1 MPRLAAA
8 AYALAA
14 LAGAVV
20 VGLLPRVSWSWLYLP
35 FQAGLHE
42 GLLPVLLLGLALTM
56 GLLAAGR
63 LGRAWYA
70 VGLAACIAGAGE
82 VVFRLLVAVSF
93 VPSGA
98 LSLVAS
104 ALVGVGLAA
113 GIRRRAAPPAG
124 RLSTVLAV
132 LVGGYVFL
140 AMGLYPLA
148 WVVGRFTIQRMPLR
162 TLTPHPPREPI
173 RRVVHGQEM
182 GVYFGELH
190 GHSYLSIDARLY
202 GAGPPRRYYE
212 YARDIA
218 GLDFAALT
226 DHDSP
231 NGVGD
236 NPHLWHHVCR
246 LADEHY
252 EPGSFVTFKAYEWT
266 SGEGHYE
273 LFRHLLG
280 IDRDYWDDSEN
291 AWGHRNVLF
300 LDQVPDVAFGHDDPA
315 ADTPEELWAL
325 MEPYGAIAIPH
336 HPLGGPVPAF
346 RWEHYSEA
354 HEPIVEIYS
363 AHGSSEAADAPHVI
377 YNAYL
382 PEDVGTR
389 HDVQYG
395 LSLGH
400 RFGFIGSTDAH
411 SGWGGNDTTRPDSS
425 RTEIMPTRLRKH
437 HGQPK
442 IPGGGL
448 AGVYATELTREGIWE
463 ALRAKRTF
471 ATTGERM
478 VVALEGEGGFMGEA
492 VTAQGPIEL
501 NVRAE
506 GTAPIELVEILRDG
520 EVMLSEPGQPGSAER
535 EITWTDP
542 APLPGEVWYYAR
554 VTQEDQEMAWT
565 SPLWVTRG
573 PREWAPI
580 HRTGRPQSGVGTT
593 QVNGD

>member
-1 MPRLAAA
+1 VPRLAAA
-8 AYALAA
+8 AYAFAA
-14 LAGAVV
+14 FAGAVV
-20 VGLLPRVSWSWLYLP
+20 MVALPRVSWSWLYIP

-42 GLLPVLLLGLALTM
+42 RFLPVLLLGLALAM

-63 LGRAWYA
+63 IGRAWYA

-82 VVFRLLVAVSF
+82 VIFRLLVAVSF

-98 LSLVAS
+98 LSLLAS
-104 ALVGVGLAA
+104 VLVGAGLAA
-113 GIRRRAAPPAG
+113 GLRRGAARPAG

-132 LVGGYVFL
+132 LVGSYFFL
-140 AMGLYPLA
+140 AIGAYPLA
-148 WVVGRFTIQRMPLR
+148 YLAGRFTIERMPFR
-162 TLTPHPPREPI
+162 TLVLAPPREPI
-173 RRVVHGQEM
+173 QRVVHGQEM

-190 GHSYLSIDARLY
+190 GHSHLSVDARLY
-202 GAGPPRRYYE
+202 GATSPRKYYE

-218 GLDFAALT
+218 GLDFAVLT

-236 NPHLWHHVCR
+236 NPRQWRHVCR
-246 LADEHY
+246 LADEYY
-252 EPGSFVTFKAYEWT
+252 EPGSFVTYKGYEWT

-280 IDRDYWDDSEN
+280 IDRDYWDNSEH
-291 AWGHRNVLF
+291 AWGHRNVFF
-300 LDQVPDVAFGHDDPA
+300 LDDVPEVAWQHDSPE

-325 MEPYGAIAIPH
+325 MDQYEAIAIPH

-395 LSLGH
+395 LSLGN

-411 SGWGGNDTTRPDSS
+411 SGWGGNDTTRPESS

-437 HGQPK
+437 HGQPP

-463 ALRAKRTF
+463 ALWAKRTF

-492 VTAQGPIEL
+492 VTADGPIEL
-501 NVRAE
+501 TVRAE
-506 GTAPIELVEILRDG
+506 GTTEITLIEILREGVVVFDQPAPRG
-520 EVMLSEPGQPGSAER
+520 STEVES
-535 EITWTDP
+535 TWTDP
-542 APLPGEVWYYAR
+542 DPLPGEATYYAR
-554 VTQEDQEMAWT
+554 VTQQNQEMAWT
-565 SPLWVTRG
+565 SPLWVTRA
-573 PREWAPI
+573 PRE
-580 HRTGRPQSGVGTT
+580 
-593 QVNGD
+593 

>member
-1 MPRLAAA
+1 MPRVAAA

-14 LAGAVV
+14 LTGAVV
-20 VGLLPRVSWSWLYLP
+20 MVLLPRVSWSWLYLP

-42 GLLPVLLLGLALTM
+42 GFLPVLLLGLALAM

-82 VVFRLLVAVSF
+82 VVFRLALAVRF
-93 VPSGA
+93 VPSGT
-98 LSLVAS
+98 LSLVS
-104 ALVGVGLAA
+104 SVLLGIGLAR
-113 GIRRRAAPPAG
+113 GLRRRAAPPAG

-132 LVGGYVFL
+132 LVGGYFFL
-140 AMGLYPLA
+140 AMGMYPLA
-148 WVVGRFTIQRMPLR
+148 YVAGRFTIERMPLR
-162 TLTPHPPREPI
+162 TLTPAPPRDPI
-173 RRVVHGQEM
+173 QRVVHGQEL

-190 GHSYLSIDARLY
+190 GHSHLSVDARLY
-202 GAGPPRRYYE
+202 GAVSPRHYYE

-236 NPHLWHHVCR
+236 NPHLWRRACR
-246 LADEHY
+246 LADRYY

-280 IDRDYWDDSEN
+280 IDRDFWDDSEQ
-291 AWGHRNVLF
+291 AWGHRNVYF
-300 LDQVPDVAFGHDDPA
+300 LGDVPDVAWQHDNPE

-325 MEPYGAIAIPH
+325 MEPYEAISIPH

-363 AHGSSEAADAPHVI
+363 SHGNSEAADAPHVI

-382 PEDVGTR
+382 PEDVGTQ
-389 HDVQYG
+389 HDVQYALG
-395 LSLGH
+395 LGH
-400 RFGFIGSTDAH
+400 RFGFIGSTDSH
-411 SGWGGNDTTRPDSS
+411 TGWGGNDTTRPESS
-425 RTEIMPTRLRKH
+425 RTEIMPTRLRRH
-437 HGQPK
+437 HGQPT

-463 ALRAKRTF
+463 ALKARRTF

-478 VVALEGEGGFMGEA
+478 VVALEGEGGFMGQV
-492 VTAQGPIEL
+492 VTADGPIEL
-501 NVRAE
+501 TVRAE
-506 GTAPIELVEILRDG
+506 GTAEIVLTEILRNG
-520 EVMLSEPGQPGSAER
+520 EVMLREPGAAGSAEI
-535 EITWTDP
+535 EIAWTDP
-542 APLPGEVWYYAR
+542 DPLPSEAWYYAR
-554 VTQEDQEMAWT
+554 VTQADQEMAWT
-565 SPLWVTRG
+565 TPLWVT
-573 PREWAPI
+573 PAP
-580 HRTGRPQSGVGTT
+580 GE
-593 QVNGD
+593 

>member
-20 VGLLPRVSWSWLYLP
+20 MALLPRVSWSWLYLP

-42 GLLPVLLLGLALTM
+42 GFLPVLLLGLALAM

-82 VVFRLLVAVSF
+82 VVFRLALAVSF

-98 LSLVAS
+98 LSLLFSV
-104 ALVGVGLAA
+104 LVGVGLAV
-113 GIRRRAAPPAG
+113 GLRQRTAPPAG
-124 RLSTVLAV
+124 RLSTTLAV
-132 LVGGYVFL
+132 LAGGYFFL
-140 AMGLYPLA
+140 AMGMYPLA
-148 WVVGRFTIQRMPLR
+148 YVVGRFTIERIPLSS
-162 TLTPHPPREPI
+162 LSPHPPREPI

-190 GHSYLSIDARLY
+190 GHSHLSVDARLY
-202 GAGPPRRYYE
+202 GAGPPRQYYE

-236 NPHLWHHVCR
+236 NPQLWRHVCE
-246 LADEHY
+246 LADEYY

-280 IDRDYWDDSEN
+280 IGRDLWDDSEH
-291 AWGHRNVLF
+291 AWGHRNVYF
-300 LDQVPDVAFGHDDPA
+300 LGDVPDVAFQHDNPA
-315 ADTPEELWAL
+315 TNTPEELWAM
-325 MEPYGAIAIPH
+325 MEGYESISIPH

-346 RWEHYSEA
+346 RWDHYSEA
-354 HEPIVEIYS
+354 HEPIVELYS
-363 AHGSSEAADAPHVI
+363 SHGNSEAADAPHVI

-382 PEDVGTR
+382 PEDVGTQ
-389 HDVQYG
+389 HDVQYA
-395 LSLGH
+395 LSEGY
-400 RFGFIGSTDAH
+400 RFGFIGSTDSH
-411 SGWGGNDTTRPDSS
+411 TGWGGNDTTRPDAV
-425 RTEIMPTRLRKH
+425 RTELMPTRLRKH
-437 HGQPK
+437 HGQPE

-448 AGVYATELTREGIWE
+448 AGVYATELTREGLWE
-463 ALRAKRTF
+463 AFEAKRTF

-501 NVRAE
+501 IVRAE
-506 GTAPIELVEILRDG
+506 GTAPIELIEILRDG
-520 EVMLSEPGQPGSAER
+520 VVVWSEPGSRDSAE
-535 EITWTDP
+535 IAWTDP
-542 APLPGEVWYYAR
+542 DPLPGEVWYYAR
-554 VTQEDQEMAWT
+554 VTQLDREMAWT

-573 PREWAPI
+573 PRE
-580 HRTGRPQSGVGTT
+580 
-593 QVNGD
+593 

>member
-1 MPRLAAA
+1 VPRLAAV

-20 VGLLPRVSWSWLYLP
+20 MGLLPRSSWSWLYLP

-42 GLLPVLLLGLALTM
+42 GFLPVLLLGLSLTM

-82 VVFRLLVAVSF
+82 VVFRLALAVSF

-98 LSLVAS
+98 LSLLLSV
-104 ALVGVGLAA
+104 LIGVGLAA
-113 GIRRRAAPPAG
+113 GLRRRAALPAG
-124 RLSTVLAV
+124 RLSTGLAV
-132 LVGGYVFL
+132 LAGGYFFL

-148 WVVGRFTIQRMPLR
+148 WVVGRFTIERIPLSS
-162 TLTPHPPREPI
+162 LTPAPPREPI

-190 GHSYLSIDARLY
+190 GHSFLSVDARLY
-202 GAGPPRRYYE
+202 GASSPRHYYE

-236 NPHLWHHVCR
+236 NPHLWRHVCR
-246 LADEHY
+246 LADEYY
-252 EPGSFVTFKAYEWT
+252 EPGRFVTFKAFEWT

-280 IDRDYWDDSEN
+280 IGRDVWDDSEHS
-291 AWGHRNVLF
+291 WGHRNVYF
-300 LDQVPDVAFGHDDPA
+300 LGDVPEVAFQHDDPA

-325 MEPYGAIAIPH
+325 MQQYEAIAIPH

-354 HEPIVEIYS
+354 HEPIVELYS
-363 AHGSSEAADAPHVI
+363 SHGNSEAADAPHVI

-382 PEDVGTR
+382 PEDVGTQ
-389 HDVQYG
+389 HDVQYA
-395 LSLGH
+395 LSLGY
-400 RFGFIGSTDAH
+400 RFGFIGSTDSH
-411 SGWGGNDTTRPDSS
+411 SGWGGNDTTRPDAS
-425 RTEIMPTRLRKH
+425 RTELMPTRLREH
-437 HGQPK
+437 YGQPA

-448 AGVYATELTREGIWE
+448 AGVYATELTREGLWE
-463 ALRAKRTF
+463 ALKAKRTF

-478 VVALEGEGGFMGEA
+478 VVALEGEGGFMGEV

-501 NVRAE
+501 ELRAE
-506 GTAPIELVEILRDG
+506 GTAAILLTEILRNG
-520 EVMLSEPGQPGSAER
+520 EVVLSQPGAHGSADI
-535 EITWTDP
+535 EIAWTDP
-542 APLPGEVWYYAR
+542 APLPGEAWYYAR
-554 VTQEDQEMAWT
+554 VTQEGQEMAWT
-565 SPLWVTRG
+565 SPLWVTPA
-573 PREWAPI
+573 PRE
-580 HRTGRPQSGVGTT
+580 
-593 QVNGD
+593 